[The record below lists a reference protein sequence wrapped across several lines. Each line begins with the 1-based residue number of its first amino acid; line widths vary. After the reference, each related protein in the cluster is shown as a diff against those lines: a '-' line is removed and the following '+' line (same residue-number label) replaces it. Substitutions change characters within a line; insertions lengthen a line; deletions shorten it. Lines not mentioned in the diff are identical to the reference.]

1 MRHQLEE
8 DIKTSQDINEDEG
21 YKNSDSLCPVCG
33 YPLAY
38 EKHLPVCYHCG
49 WFEGCEVQEK

>member
-8 DIKTSQDINEDEG
+8 DIKTSQQTDEDDEG

-38 EKHLPVCYHCG
+38 EKHLPVCYQCG
-49 WFEGCEVQEK
+49 WFEGCEVQE